1 MTSDQPTEE
10 DTYGLLVNMASS
22 KRPNYF
28 PTSKVQ
34 HEIEW
39 RAVMELHKEYNAST
53 KQNDRKTAY

>member
-1 MTSDQPTEE
+1 
-10 DTYGLLVNMASS
+10 MASS

-39 RAVMELHKEYNAST
+39 RAVMELHKEYNASA
-53 KQNDRKTAY
+53 KPIDIKVAY